1 MSTHIHTLT
10 HTHTLDRQ
18 GGRDEVN
25 ETKSYN
31 LKNPREDYQN
41 TFNLHSFLLPLNR
54 ILPES
59 VRAAK
64 GWLASLAEIRGLGD
78 QRGRQEISPWETR
91 LGCGDFK
98 SRRKHLA
105 LVPYG

>member
-31 LKNPREDYQN
+31 LKNPREDYQ
-41 TFNLHSFLLPLNR
+41 
-54 ILPES
+54 
-59 VRAAK
+59 
-64 GWLASLAEIRGLGD
+64 
-78 QRGRQEISPWETR
+78 
-91 LGCGDFK
+91 
-98 SRRKHLA
+98 KHI
-105 LVPYG
+105 